1 MKEIT
6 RIHIAKVAYDVELV
20 AKKDLEAYLK
30 TLEAYSNDTEIIE
43 DIEIRI
49 TEILAERGVKK
60 SGVIAEADV
69 KALMQQL
76 GEPRE
81 FMTDGDI
88 AVGPEDEAKLTADSV
103 RKLYRNTDNAILGG
117 VLSGVASFFK
127 IDAIWMRLAFVVLL
141 FASFGTA
148 LLVYVVLWIAV
159 PPARTAADKL
169 QMAGRAVTVGSI
181 REINENEA
189 TRPISHGDEA
199 TRRAFTIIAGII
211 CIISA
216 TGALLGTVA
225 VVMAVI
231 AGGQHHVLTENAP
244 GGGFIFAAFIL
255 AIVSGL
261 LLTVLFIL
269 GSYAS
274 FTQKMTRRVLIS
286 ICAVIVL
293 GLVSFSTAV
302 GLVQY
307 GSFVRTQTIQ
317 ANTRESAMTL
327 PTGIET
333 VSSLKVDDSQ
343 NLDVTYV
350 VTNDKPSATLK
361 TVLRD
366 GVIIPQPT
374 VTVEGGVLH
383 IDATRIV
390 DKNCDSMWWC
400 ERSRQS
406 IVIHGPAL
414 KQLTANEAST
424 VSYGATEQD
433 ILTVVAER
441 SANVTVSSGMIKAL
455 KVTAREDAT
464 VAATVATIQTLEAD
478 VRISAQVEA
487 GIVQNLIVTDL
498 ESCPTNMREARIGVA
513 DVASNVMTLNGVS
526 QPAHSNDS
534 GCTEIE
540 IQRED
545 NE

>member
-6 RIHIAKVAYDVELV
+6 RIHIAKVTYDVELL

-49 TEILAERGVKK
+49 TEILADRGIKK
-60 SGVIAEADV
+60 GGVIGEADV
-69 KALMQQL
+69 KALMEQL

-88 AVGPEDEAKLTADSV
+88 VVGPEDEAKLVSDSV
-103 RKLYRNTDNAILGG
+103 RKLYRNTDNAVVGG
-117 VLSGVASFFK
+117 VLSGLASFFK
-127 IDAIWMRLAFVVLL
+127 IDAIWMRLVFIILL

-189 TRPISHGDEA
+189 TRPTSRGDDT
-199 TRRAFTIIAGII
+199 TRRVFTIIAGII
-211 CIISA
+211 CVIGA
-216 TGALLGTVA
+216 TSVALATIA
-225 VVMAVI
+225 VVIAVA
-231 AGGQHHVLTENAP
+231 AGGQHHLLTENAP
-244 GGGFIFAAFIL
+244 GGGFVLTAFVL
-255 AIVSGL
+255 AVISGL
-261 LLTVLFIL
+261 LLSVLFIL
-269 GSYAS
+269 GAYAS
-274 FTQKMTRRVLIS
+274 FSQKMTRRVLIS
-286 ICAVIVL
+286 VCAVIVL
-293 GLVSFSTAV
+293 GLVSFGTAV
-302 GLVQY
+302 GLIQY
-307 GSFVRTQTIQ
+307 GSFVRNEAIE
-317 ANTRESAMTL
+317 ANTREAAVTL
-327 PTGIET
+327 PVGIEK
-333 VSSLKVDDSQ
+333 VSSLKIDDTQ

-361 TVLRD
+361 TILRD
-366 GVIIPQPT
+366 GVVIPQPI

-390 DKNCDSMWWC
+390 DKDCDSIWWC
-400 ERSRQS
+400 QRSRQA

-414 KQLTANEAST
+414 KQITANEAST
-424 VSYGATEQD
+424 ISYGATEQD
-433 ILTVVAER
+433 TLTVVAER
-441 SANVTVSSGMIKAL
+441 SANVTVSSGMVKTL

-464 VAATVATIQTLEAD
+464 VAATLATIQTVEAD
-478 VRISAQVEA
+478 VRMSAQVEA
-487 GIVQNLIVTDL
+487 GIIQNLTVTDL
-498 ESCPTNMREARIGVA
+498 DSCPTNIREARVGVA
-513 DVASNVMTLNGVS
+513 DVVSNIMTLNSVS
-526 QPAHSNDS
+526 QPARSNDS

-540 IQRED
+540 IQREG